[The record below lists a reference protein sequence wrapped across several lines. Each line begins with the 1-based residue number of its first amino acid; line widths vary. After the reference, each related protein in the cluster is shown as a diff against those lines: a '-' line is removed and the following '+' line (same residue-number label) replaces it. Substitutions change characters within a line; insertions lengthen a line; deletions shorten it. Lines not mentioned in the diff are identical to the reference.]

1 MTDSDD
7 AWRGVRRRH
16 RGDIRG
22 ARFEGMRA
30 DFSRGA
36 VQDRRVRARRGR
48 PALRRAGPRFYGKA
62 KMLKASNRADAIAVA
77 LSRAR
82 GDVSGVMHGRKSTD
96 FTAELLLPRRRRA
109 DTKRE

>member
-1 MTDSDD
+1 
-7 AWRGVRRRH
+7 
-16 RGDIRG
+16 
-22 ARFEGMRA
+22 
-30 DFSRGA
+30 
-36 VQDRRVRARRGR
+36 
-48 PALRRAGPRFYGKA
+48 
-62 KMLKASNRADAIAVA
+62 MLKASNRADAIAVA